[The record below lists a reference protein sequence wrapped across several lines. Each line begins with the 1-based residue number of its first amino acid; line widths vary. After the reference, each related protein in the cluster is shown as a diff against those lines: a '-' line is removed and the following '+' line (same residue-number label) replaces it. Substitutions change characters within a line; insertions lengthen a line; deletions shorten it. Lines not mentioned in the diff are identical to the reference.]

1 MRSWWL
7 RFLPLARP
15 QSWRI
20 AALGGVGLVGVA
32 LEALLPWPLK
42 LIIDHVLVHQP
53 LPAPVGWV
61 GALPGADSSGGA
73 LAWLTLAV
81 LLVFLCLQAMQ
92 LVKGVLQADIS
103 SRLHLTLAAQ
113 VFDRLQALSL
123 SYHRRARR
131 GDLLRRVTSD
141 SACLSTLVTE
151 VLMPVFLATLSLA
164 VLFAIMWHLDATLAI
179 VASLVALPMLALI
192 RLLGPRMSERAYL
205 QQEAEGAVWA
215 VAEQTLTAIPVVQ
228 GFGREEHEES
238 RFMGMADRS
247 VRAYLHTLSSQI
259 QFRVGIDASEAFG
272 IAAIIMIGGYHVLE
286 GTISVGTLVVFLSYL
301 TALYAPLLAFAYL
314 AMTAASAAGSAR
326 RVEQVLDATD
336 MVHQAPN
343 AVPLK
348 GAASHGR
355 RGHVKLEGIVFGYE
369 PGVPVLRDID
379 LEALPG
385 QTLALVGASGAGK
398 STLVSLVP
406 RLFDPWEGR
415 VLIDGQDLRQ
425 ATIASVRDSVG
436 YVMQDP
442 FLLPMSIA
450 DNIAYGRPSATRAEV
465 QAVARHAGA
474 DEFIQRMAQRYD
486 TVIGE
491 RGITL
496 SGGQRQRLSI
506 ARALLKDAPVLIMDE
521 PTSALDLETEQVVL
535 DALDRL
541 AAGRTTIV
549 IAHRLST
556 VRRADR
562 IVVLDQGEIAASG
575 THAELLA
582 GSSLYRTL
590 YQSQLAPQ
598 RDAKVGTPERGA

>member
-1 MRSWWL
+1 M
-7 RFLPLARP
+7 
-15 QSWRI
+15 
-20 AALGGVGLVGVA
+20 
-32 LEALLPWPLK
+32 
-42 LIIDHVLVHQP
+42 
-53 LPAPVGWV
+53 
-61 GALPGADSSGGA
+61 
-73 LAWLTLAV
+73 
-81 LLVFLCLQAMQ
+81 
-92 LVKGVLQADIS
+92 
-103 SRLHLTLAAQ
+103 
-113 VFDRLQALSL
+113 
-123 SYHRRARR
+123 
-131 GDLLRRVTSD
+131 
-141 SACLSTLVTE
+141 
-151 VLMPVFLATLSLA
+151 
-164 VLFAIMWHLDATLAI
+164 
-179 VASLVALPMLALI
+179 
-192 RLLGPRMSERAYL
+192 
-205 QQEAEGAVWA
+205 
-215 VAEQTLTAIPVVQ
+215 
-228 GFGREEHEES
+228 
-238 RFMGMADRS
+238 
-247 VRAYLHTLSSQI
+247 
-259 QFRVGIDASEAFG
+259 
-272 IAAIIMIGGYHVLE
+272 
-286 GTISVGTLVVFLSYL
+286 
-301 TALYAPLLAFAYL
+301 
-314 AMTAASAAGSAR
+314 
-326 RVEQVLDATD
+326 
-336 MVHQAPN
+336 
-343 AVPLK
+343 
-348 GAASHGR
+348 
-355 RGHVKLEGIVFGYE
+355 
-369 PGVPVLRDID
+369 
-379 LEALPG
+379 
-385 QTLALVGASGAGK
+385 
-398 STLVSLVP
+398 
-406 RLFDPWEGR
+406 
-415 VLIDGQDLRQ
+415 LIDGQDLRQ

-598 RDAKVGTPERGA
+598 RDAKIGTPERGA